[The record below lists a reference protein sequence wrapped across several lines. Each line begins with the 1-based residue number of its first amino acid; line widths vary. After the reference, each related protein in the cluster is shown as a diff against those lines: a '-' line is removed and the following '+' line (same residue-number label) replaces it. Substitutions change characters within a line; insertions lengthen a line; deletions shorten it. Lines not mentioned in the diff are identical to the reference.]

1 VRSARRAAFRP
12 IAAQVAKLLARF
24 AQTLDGAT
32 PVAQTLGV
40 PDVSEQS
47 THKYSHLG
55 SGAQKRLVEALKPP
69 LAPHEREAHVN
80 LVSTDANS
88 KLERPS

>member
-1 VRSARRAAFRP
+1 MASQAVRGGTSVKAVQ
-12 IAAQVAKLLARF
+12 AQ
-24 AQTLDGAT
+24 
-32 PVAQTLGV
+32 LGHL
-40 PDVSEQS
+40 SEQS

-88 KLERPS
+88 KLERES